1 MRKPHLLFP
10 VCRTL
15 TVAAATWIAAALA
28 SPAAMAA
35 DRQPW
40 KAISLDCMATFAAP
54 DKADEAKLFTCAD
67 GFAAEAVLESLTAN
81 DKTAAEKGLRHLYD
95 KGSDKS
101 AKTARLGL
109 QRLGINLPF
118 RAARP
123 AGEKATATPDRA
135 KYDPPEAKDADKKAA
150 EKLYKDGL
158 ALLKKKK
165 WKEGVAIL
173 TKGLEKNP
181 RSEKILY
188 NMACG
193 EANLP
198 GDKKP
203 CWTNLQHLSDLGSD
217 YAAELLI
224 KARTD
229 ADYEGVREEADFKR
243 MTGYMRVQVVNTVG
257 DVGDPGVENILK
269 LFDKLGHRK
278 PDKKDDESAPQPAPT
293 IQFKAH
299 AKAQVAVIAEL
310 LNDQETK
317 LDPIQMGDS
326 KYDMVIRWG
335 TKIDEKGKP
344 INLGP
349 DTADEAM
356 AGARKKQNKALAQPE
371 QAIGKVNKVIDTPN
385 RVISEAGKMKDRVL
399 GVGDKAKGA
408 ADKVKDLGSIG
419 DKAKDAVKIKGL

>member
-1 MRKPHLLFP
+1 MNWFALPLAARAGAAVLS
-10 VCRTL
+10 VSTL
-15 TVAAATWIAAALA
+15 MAGLA
-28 SPAAMAA
+28 HGA

-40 KAISLDCMATFAAP
+40 KAIAVDCMATFAAP
-54 DKADEAKLFTCAD
+54 DKADETKLFTCAD
-67 GFAAEAVLESLTAN
+67 GFAAEAVLESLTAA
-81 DKTAAEKGLRHLYD
+81 DKTNAEKGLRWLYD

-101 AKTARLGL
+101 AKVARLGL

-118 RAARP
+118 RAARALDKGAMAQP
-123 AGEKATATPDRA
+123 ERA

-150 EKLYKDGL
+150 EKLYKDGV

-165 WKEGVAIL
+165 WKDGVGIL
-173 TKGLEKNP
+173 LKGLEKDG

-188 NMACG
+188 NLGCG
-193 EANLP
+193 ECNLE
-198 GDKKP
+198 GDKKA
-203 CWTNLQHLSDLGSD
+203 CWTHLQYLSDLGTD

-229 ADYEGVREEADFKR
+229 GDYEGVREESEFKR
-243 MTGYMRVQVVNTVG
+243 LTGYMRVQVINTVG

-269 LFDKLGHRK
+269 LFDKLGHKK
-278 PDKKDDESAPQPAPT
+278 PDKRDDESHPQPSPT
-293 IQFKAH
+293 IQFKAYT
-299 AKAQVAVIAEL
+299 KAQVAVIAEL
-310 LNDQETK
+310 LNDQNTK
-317 LDPIQMGDS
+317 LEPIDNGVG

-335 TKIDEKGKP
+335 TQIDDKGKP
-344 INLGP
+344 VNLGP

-356 AGARKKQNKALAQPE
+356 AKARQKQNKALQQPE
-371 QAIGKVNKVIDTPN
+371 QAIGKVNKVLDTPN

-408 ADKVKDLGSIG
+408 ADKIKDIGSIG